1 MRTMDA
7 EQKWMEKI
15 KVKRNLIQPLT
26 RTEAKVLEMLR
37 DGKQIS
43 DVSRVL
49 HVCFERAE
57 EIRYQIIKKGY
68 DVMAK
73 GAKITDAEIV
83 SICRCVQEG
92 HSDKFIS
99 MAINRSMQTVWKI
112 KRKYLKGE
120 YNELLNRANVHEDA
134 PQQALNDSEVKVIP
148 EEHESHTSESEAC
161 TEAIAETESVT
172 NELPEIVKQA
182 IEEKI
187 ETITAV
193 IEENKETVEYYKKLI
208 EGLKN
213 ANGVLALQ
221 MGDLMRFMDDYT
233 KDYET

>member
-1 MRTMDA
+1 MGTMN
-7 EQKWMEKI
+7 EI

-26 RTEAKVLEMLR
+26 RTESKVLEMLR

-49 HVCFERAE
+49 HVCFEKAE
-57 EIRYQIIKKGY
+57 ELRYQIIKKGY

-83 SICRCVQEG
+83 SICRGVQEG
-92 HSDKFIS
+92 HTDKFIS
-99 MAINRSMQTVWKI
+99 MAVNRSMQTVWKI
-112 KRKYLKGE
+112 KQKYLKGE

-134 PQQALNDSEVKVIP
+134 PEQALDDSEVKVIP
-148 EEHESHTSESEAC
+148 EEQESHTSESEVC
-161 TEAIAETESVT
+161 TVDVAETESTT

-187 ETITAV
+187 EAITAV
-193 IEENKETVEYYKKLI
+193 IKENKDTVENYKQRI
-208 EGLKN
+208 EELKKS
-213 ANGVLALQ
+213 NGVLALQ
-221 MGDLMRFMDDYT
+221 MGDLMRFIDDYT